1 MKFDGIFFD
10 SGNTI
15 YGFGQEQGDDPASGD
30 VAAGG
35 PQRAAA
41 ALRWLGHEVTDDD
54 VATHVTRL
62 TRQGRQAG
70 PAWTEETLVT
80 GLFENLELQV
90 RRDEIVYVT
99 GVFSGPRY
107 SSWLYPGIAATLEEL
122 SRLGL
127 FIGLI
132 ANTSV
137 PGWVM
142 DRNFRGVGLLQYLT
156 VRVYSGDEGVERPDP
171 AIFRLAEQR
180 SELSPERLIYMGDK
194 VEADMAGAEAA
205 GWSSI
210 LFRSVVDT
218 SHDRADFEI
227 DTWSQLPALLAGRV
241 GCRR

>member
-15 YGFGQEQGDDPASGD
+15 YGFGQEQGNDPSSAQ

-35 PQRAAA
+35 PRRATA
-41 ALRWLGHEVTDDD
+41 ALRWLGHDVVDAD
-54 VATHVTRL
+54 VASLVAELARTA
-62 TRQGRQAG
+62 RQAR
-70 PAWTEETLVT
+70 PAWTDESLIT
-80 GLFENLELQV
+80 GLFERLGLEV
-90 RRDEIVYVT
+90 RRDEVVYVT

-107 SSWLYPGIAATLEEL
+107 RSWLYPGIADALEQL

-142 DRNFRGVGLLQYLT
+142 DRNFRGVGLFDYLR
-156 VRVYSGDEGVERPDP
+156 VRIYSGDEGVEKPDP

-180 SELSPERLIYMGDK
+180 SALQPERLIYMGDK
-194 VEADMAGAEAA
+194 VEADIAGAQAA

-210 LFRSVVDT
+210 LFRSVTD
-218 SHDRADFEI
+218 SSDGRADYEI
-227 DTWSQLPALLAGRV
+227 DAWSELPALLTE
-241 GCRR
+241 